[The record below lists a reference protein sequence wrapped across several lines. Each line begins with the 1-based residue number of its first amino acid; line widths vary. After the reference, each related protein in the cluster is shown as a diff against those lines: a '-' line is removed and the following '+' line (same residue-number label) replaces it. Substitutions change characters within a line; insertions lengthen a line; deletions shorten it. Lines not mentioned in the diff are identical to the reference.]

1 MGFLGAHRSM
11 YALRAAHQSL
21 RRSQTDELNL
31 CAQMYRDLYE
41 KKGLV
46 YAKQLA
52 DMGPKWGVQALMNLS
67 TKSDS
72 AVEAGD
78 C

>member
-11 YALRAAHQSL
+11 YAPQAAHQSL
-21 RRSQTDELNL
+21 RRSQMDELNL

-41 KKGLV
+41 KKGLAF
-46 YAKQLA
+46 AKQLA
-52 DMGPKWGVQALMNLS
+52 DMGPRWGVQTLMNLS
-67 TKSDS
+67 AKSDS

-78 C
+78 